1 VSESISENPI
11 VIVGGGLAGGNAAA
25 TLREEGF
32 AGPVV
37 IVSREPG
44 VPFGRPP
51 LSKTY
56 LRSEEDLEGWYV
68 RPAGW
73 YAEHGVHIRSANV
86 AGIDPAAHTVVL
98 GSGEEVSY
106 QKVLIATGG
115 RNRRLGIG
123 GAELPGIHYLRT
135 VAECDAIKQEAVA
148 GRRAVVVGMGF
159 IGCEVAAS
167 LTQLGVQVTAVFP
180 GRAPLGRVLGGQV
193 GALIGAI
200 HRANGVELLAGEQV
214 AAFEGAERLEAIV
227 TATGHR
233 VPCDFAVAG
242 IGVEPDIPAVAGSSI
257 AEDNGIGVDE
267 LCRTSAADVYAA
279 GDVANHLHPL
289 FGRIRVEHYNNAE
302 KQGAAAARSMLGST
316 AQYDYVHS
324 FWSDQYEH
332 TIEYVGHVTKWDEF
346 VVRGSVEE
354 GKLVGF
360 YLVDGVVRAAIG
372 LDRGGD
378 PELDRDSE
386 MAASARLVAAR
397 ARPARGVLADE
408 HADLWSLASG
418 RSS

>member
-1 VSESISENPI
+1 
-11 VIVGGGLAGGNAAA
+11 VIVGGGFSGGNAAA

-51 LSKTY
+51 LSKTF

-73 YAEHGVHIRSANV
+73 YADHGVDIRRASV
-86 AGIDPAAHTVVL
+86 AGVDPAAHTVVL
-98 GSGEEVSY
+98 DSGESISY
-106 QKVLIATGG
+106 QKVLIATGA
-115 RNRRLGIG
+115 RNRRLGVP

-180 GRAPLGRVLGGQV
+180 GRAPLDRVLGGQV

-214 AAFEGAERLEAIV
+214 AAFEGTERVEAIV
-227 TATGHR
+227 TAAGR
-233 VPCDFAVAG
+233 RIPCDFAVAG

-257 AEDNGIGVDE
+257 AEDNGILVDE
-267 LCRTSAADVYAA
+267 FCRTSAPDVYAA
-279 GDVANHLHPL
+279 GDLANQLHPL
-289 FGRIRVEHYNNAE
+289 FGRVRVEHYNNAE

-316 AQYDYVHS
+316 APYDYVHT

-346 VVRGSVEE
+346 VVRGSLEE

-360 YLVDGVVRAAIG
+360 YLVDGVVRAAVG

-408 HADLWSLASG
+408 HADLWSLA
-418 RSS
+418 

>member
-1 VSESISENPI
+1 M
-11 VIVGGGLAGGNAAA
+11 
-25 TLREEGF
+25 
-32 AGPVV
+32 
-37 IVSREPG
+37 
-44 VPFGRPP
+44 
-51 LSKTY
+51 
-56 LRSEEDLEGWYV
+56 
-68 RPAGW
+68 
-73 YAEHGVHIRSANV
+73 
-86 AGIDPAAHTVVL
+86 
-98 GSGEEVSY
+98 
-106 QKVLIATGG
+106 
-115 RNRRLGIG
+115 
-123 GAELPGIHYLRT
+123 
-135 VAECDAIKQEAVA
+135 AECDAIKQEAVA

-180 GRAPLGRVLGGQV
+180 GRAPLDRVLGGQV

-214 AAFEGAERLEAIV
+214 AAFEGTERVEAIV
-227 TATGHR
+227 TAAGR
-233 VPCDFAVAG
+233 RIPCDFAVAG

-257 AEDNGIGVDE
+257 AEDNGILVDE

-302 KQGAAAARSMLGST
+302 KQGTAAARSMLGST
-316 AQYDYVHS
+316 APYDYVHT

-408 HADLWSLASG
+408 HADLWSLA
-418 RSS
+418 